1 MAYFTGIMLSV
12 IATQLIKIILFCTML
27 YMLFS
32 PTAMWVYL
40 IACFVYG
47 FIASL
52 KRNA

>member
-1 MAYFTGIMLSV
+1 MARFIGIMLGI
-12 IATQLIKIILFCTML
+12 IATQVIKIILFCTML

-32 PTAMWVYL
+32 PMAMWIYL

-47 FIASL
+47 FIKSL

>member
-1 MAYFTGIMLSV
+1 MAYFTGIMLGF
-12 IATQLIKIILFCTML
+12 IAAQLIKFVLFCAML

-32 PTAMWVYL
+32 PMAMWVYL

-47 FIASL
+47 FIKSL